1 MWELTHWR
9 SALTNKLTY
18 WWETYF
24 LSMVKP
30 MFDSLDV
37 IVTAEEE
44 ISNLL
49 CSEKRANPCSHYQG
63 HFKPKHLRKNEVTSL
78 PGIDCLRNWMR
89 VCVCASVR
97 APHCM
102 CKSYF
107 GHHSLS
113 GANRS
118 AKDVIFCTKSLLRC
132 ASWGLGHLWHNHA
145 RPQQSTRNWQL
156 RVWRHLFANEMSVC
170 QPQAPI
176 TASMGA

>member
-89 VCVCASVR
+89 VCVCVCVCARTTLHVQVLFR
-97 APHCM
+97 APFIVW
-102 CKSYF
+102 S
-107 GHHSLS
+107 
-113 GANRS
+113 
-118 AKDVIFCTKSLLRC
+118 KSLCQGRDLLYQISSEMRI
-132 ASWGLGHLWHNHA
+132 
-145 RPQQSTRNWQL
+145 L
-156 RVWRHLFANEMSVC
+156 RVGTSV
-170 QPQAPI
+170 
-176 TASMGA
+176 T